1 MVIDREVEAKTDD
14 ISNNHGS
21 VTQSESFE
29 TVFDHNP
36 SDFLSVSELPVDRGL
51 GSALQEVE
59 KEGYRS
65 VHTIIIKINK
75 FGSGFNQIEDVLQ
88 SSYSSRDEL
97 LQIVAPVRMLIH

>member
-1 MVIDREVEAKTDD
+1 MVIDREIEAKTDD

-29 TVFDHNP
+29 TIFDHNP

-51 GSALQEVE
+51 SSALQEVE
-59 KEGYRS
+59 KERYRG
-65 VHTIIIKINK
+65 VNTIVIKINK
-75 FGSGFNQIEDVLQ
+75 FGSGFNQIEVFLQ

-97 LQIVAPVRMLIH
+97 LQIVTLVRMLIH